1 MEAHVAAISTEP
13 PGRRREIGL
22 GTSSDERL
30 ARLVAGGSEAAFAAL
45 YDRYHQCLFRYC
57 RSLVYNDVDAQDAL
71 QSTFA
76 AAYAA
81 LTRCEKDI
89 VLRPWLFRIAHNES
103 ISLLRRRRPCEELP
117 EITDDASGTL
127 QERLE
132 QRQQLEFLITD
143 LRELPDQ
150 QRGALLMRELSGL
163 PYEEIATALS
173 TSTGSIKRAIFDARH
188 ALCELRE
195 GRDMAC
201 DDVCRVVSN
210 SDRRLLRGRR
220 IRGHLRECPSCAA
233 FAKSIPVRRKQL
245 HALTAPLSP
254 VAASTILSQVVGGG
268 SAAAGAGGGAASAGA
283 GIAAGGAMSKIT
295 AIALVAT
302 ATVGVTTELRQPS
315 SDAGAMRRSA
325 PPPALTSRPEKA
337 THFSRSGTA
346 APMHATPLG
355 GAAAAQRPRDSAPAP
370 SHVKSEATAAPST
383 PSVPAVPA
391 AGAPRTG
398 RASPVVSSRT
408 SASPPASPV
417 AAQPV
422 LRPSS
427 PTSAT
432 GSSPS
437 DATAVPVAG
446 GATTVR
452 QPGAVS
458 HPALKPQDT
467 NGPAPSSTAAGGTSS
482 PGSAQRGVPPGTP
495 IPAPGGAELPQQAG

>member
-1 MEAHVAAISTEP
+1 MEAHVAPISP
-13 PGRRREIGL
+13 QPLRRGREIGL

-30 ARLVAGGSEAAFAAL
+30 ARLVAGGCEAAFAAL

-57 RSLVYNDVDAQDAL
+57 RSLVHNDADAQDAL

-127 QERLE
+127 QERFE
-132 QRQQLEFLITD
+132 QREQLELLITD

-163 PYEEIATALS
+163 PYDEIATALS

-201 DDVCRVVSN
+201 DDVCRMVSN

-220 IRGHLRECPSCAA
+220 IRGHLRDCPSCAA
-233 FAKSIPVRRKQL
+233 FAKAIPARRKQL

-268 SAAAGAGGGAASAGA
+268 SATVGAGGGAASAGA

-315 SDAGAMRRSA
+315 SDAGVTRHAA
-325 PPPALTSRPEKA
+325 PPAAVTSHSGTTA
-337 THFSRSGTA
+337 HFSRIVPA
-346 APMHATPLG
+346 AATHPNPS
-355 GAAAAQRPRDSAPAP
+355 GAASAQRPRGSAPAP
-370 SHVKSEATAAPST
+370 SHVKPDVTAAPSAPT
-383 PSVPAVPA
+383 VPAGTA
-391 AGAPRTG
+391 AGAPRTT
-398 RASPVVSSRT
+398 RATRVDPSGT
-408 SASPPASPV
+408 SASPPATPV

-437 DATAVPVAG
+437 DTTAQPVTAG
-446 GATTVR
+446 GTTVR
-452 QPGAVS
+452 QPSSAS
-458 HPALKPQDT
+458 HP
-467 NGPAPSSTAAGGTSS
+467 SSSPHDAAATAGSPTATSGTS
-482 PGSAQRGVPPGTP
+482 AQSVPPGTP
-495 IPAPGGAELPQQAG
+495 IPVTSGTASPQQAG

>member
-1 MEAHVAAISTEP
+1 MEAHVAPISTEP

-30 ARLVAGGSEAAFAAL
+30 ARLVASGSEAAFATL

-57 RSLVYNDVDAQDAL
+57 RSLVHNDVDAQDAL

-201 DDVCRVVSN
+201 DDVCRMVSN

-220 IRGHLRECPSCAA
+220 IRGHLRAVPLLRRLCQVDSRAAKAAACADGAA
-233 FAKSIPVRRKQL
+233 FAARGLDDPQPGCGWWIGDRRGGRRCGVGRCRVSRL
-245 HALTAPLSP
+245 GARCRRSPPSRSSRLPPSGSPLS
-254 VAASTILSQVVGGG
+254 SG
-268 SAAAGAGGGAASAGA
+268 
-283 GIAAGGAMSKIT
+283 
-295 AIALVAT
+295 
-302 ATVGVTTELRQPS
+302 
-315 SDAGAMRRSA
+315 
-325 PPPALTSRPEKA
+325 SRP
-337 THFSRSGTA
+337 
-346 APMHATPLG
+346 PTPE
-355 GAAAAQRPRDSAPAP
+355 R
-370 SHVKSEATAAPST
+370 
-383 PSVPAVPA
+383 
-391 AGAPRTG
+391 
-398 RASPVVSSRT
+398 
-408 SASPPASPV
+408 
-417 AAQPV
+417 
-422 LRPSS
+422 
-427 PTSAT
+427 
-432 GSSPS
+432 
-437 DATAVPVAG
+437 
-446 GATTVR
+446 
-452 QPGAVS
+452 
-458 HPALKPQDT
+458 
-467 NGPAPSSTAAGGTSS
+467 
-482 PGSAQRGVPPGTP
+482 RGVPPP
-495 IPAPGGAELPQQAG
+495 RRP